1 MGDNYMNKANVMISR
16 SNEGYNIK
24 VDGRATFECS
34 SPIKNFA
41 DNIVPGVIKKIII
54 DLQNCTWM
62 DSTFMGTLAKLGLH
76 AKKANISI
84 CIINS
89 DNKNI
94 KLLKELGIH
103 RLFIFCKGDSVDS
116 CTSWDNF
123 ESFNTE
129 IKPNI
134 AETVLDAHETL
145 MAVDKNNITKF
156 CKVVEL
162 VKKDIKKEK

>member
-1 MGDNYMNKANVMISR
+1 MNKANVMISR

-41 DNIVPGVIKKIII
+41 DNIVSGVIEKIVI

-76 AKKANISI
+76 AKKANISV
-84 CIINS
+84 CIINA

-103 RLFIFCKGDSVDS
+103 RLFSFYHKTPVVSNSEWNNMD
-116 CTSWDNF
+116 T
-123 ESFNTE
+123 FNTDNN
-129 IKPNI
+129 PNI

-145 MAVDKNNITKF
+145 MTVDKNNVTKF
-156 CKVVEL
+156 GKVVEL
-162 VKKDIKKEK
+162 VKKDIKKK